1 MKVKKMGTEK
11 MKAWYNF
18 SSVEATG
25 DSEVEEAVVE
35 QQLGGSD
42 LERDIANQYT
52 KFNCKQPKIHINH
65 RTKKNAS
72 FEENPDGNKAQ
83 KYI

>member
-1 MKVKKMGTEK
+1 MKVKKIGTEK

-42 LERDIANQYT
+42 LERDIAN
-52 KFNCKQPKIHINH
+52 
-65 RTKKNAS
+65 
-72 FEENPDGNKAQ
+72 
-83 KYI
+83 

>member
-1 MKVKKMGTEK
+1 MKVKKIGTEK

-25 DSEVEEAVVE
+25 DREVEEAVVE

-52 KFNCKQPKIHINH
+52 TFNYKQPKIHKNH
-65 RTKKNAS
+65 RTNENAS
-72 FEENPDGNKAQ
+72 FEENPDGE
-83 KYI
+83 

>member
-1 MKVKKMGTEK
+1 MKVKKIGTEK

-25 DSEVEEAVVE
+25 DREVEEAVVE

-52 KFNCKQPKIHINH
+52 KFNYKQPKIHINH
-65 RTKKNAS
+65 RTQKMQAVKRTQM
-72 FEENPDGNKAQ
+72 GNKAQ

>member
-1 MKVKKMGTEK
+1 VKKMGTEK

-42 LERDIANQYT
+42 LERDIAN
-52 KFNCKQPKIHINH
+52 
-65 RTKKNAS
+65 
-72 FEENPDGNKAQ
+72 
-83 KYI
+83 

>member
-1 MKVKKMGTEK
+1 MKVKKIGTEK

-25 DSEVEEAVVE
+25 DREVDEAVVE

-52 KFNCKQPKIHINH
+52 KFNYKQPKIHKNH

-72 FEENPDGNKAQ
+72 FEENPDGE
-83 KYI
+83 